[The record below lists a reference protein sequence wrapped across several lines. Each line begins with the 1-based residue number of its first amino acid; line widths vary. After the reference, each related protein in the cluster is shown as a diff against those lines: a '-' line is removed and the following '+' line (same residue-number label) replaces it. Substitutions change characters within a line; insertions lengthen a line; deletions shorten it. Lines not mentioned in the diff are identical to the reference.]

1 MIDQAMKQNTQEK
14 LPVIPVD
21 SERIIATKILEFM
34 YTGQTSV
41 SSSRLDELCYWAE
54 NYRIERLVEIC
65 KQIGGSTSL
74 NPECEKIGGST
85 SLNPGCEKIGGSTSM
100 NPGCEKIGGSTSLN
114 PECEKIGGSTS
125 LNPGCEKIGGS
136 TSLNPGCEKI
146 GGSTSLNPE
155 VKPEPSEMMSDSYL
169 KHEDAVPMRWE
180 YNSQETPQDTS
191 SLYCSELGA
200 PVPDYTSQS
209 EGSLQEFRGAD
220 PGVHFS
226 NISQNGDNVQDVE
239 RMDLVYPFSNSSETE
254 DTHKEVKRVD
264 LVVPFSNITQD
275 TTQEVRRVDLSIVKQ
290 EMTESPDDGAEC
302 NRSRKG
308 ALPLSTLK
316 SATPA
321 ILRLLNTAS
330 QLTSSQNLHLDDRG
344 GLGKVVIKRE
354 PDSSDDQG

>member
-114 PECEKIGGSTS
+114 PEA
-125 LNPGCEKIGGS
+125 
-136 TSLNPGCEKI
+136 
-146 GGSTSLNPE
+146 
-155 VKPEPSEMMSDSYL
+155 KPEFPELMSDSYL

-200 PVPDYTSQS
+200 PVPDISQS

-220 PGVHFS
+220 PGVPFS
-226 NISQNGDNVQDVE
+226 NISQNGGNVQDVR
-239 RMDLVYPFSNSSETE
+239 RMDLVFPFSNSSETE

-275 TTQEVRRVDLSIVKQ
+275 TTQEVRKVDLSIVKL
-290 EMTESPDDGAEC
+290 EMAESPDDGAEC
-302 NRSRKG
+302 NRSQKG
-308 ALPLSTLK
+308 ALPLSTIN